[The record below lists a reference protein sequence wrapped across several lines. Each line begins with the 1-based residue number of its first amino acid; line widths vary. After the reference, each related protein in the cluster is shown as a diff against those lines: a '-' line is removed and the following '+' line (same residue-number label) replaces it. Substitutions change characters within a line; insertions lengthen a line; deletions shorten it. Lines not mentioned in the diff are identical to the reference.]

1 MQYVLLTGGAGFI
14 GSHMMD
20 ELVASG
26 YRAIIIDDMSTG
38 SLRNIRHQSA
48 NIFVEF
54 YPGSVND
61 MAHLEEHMEN
71 IDYIIH
77 LAALPSVTR
86 SIENP
91 ARTHEVNVEGTLNV
105 LEIARK
111 HNVKKVVFAS
121 SSSVYG
127 NTPILPKHE
136 GMVPS
141 PLSPYAASKAAG
153 ENYMAAYCAAYGL
166 PTVSLRY
173 FNVYG
178 PRASASS
185 EYSAVIPRFIKAV
198 REGASPCIYGDGT
211 QTRDFTFVK
220 DVVKANI
227 MAMQS
232 EATGVFNIGTGQSV
246 SLNEL
251 VETTMELMG
260 RQDLKPEYA
269 QPRAGDVAHS
279 LADITR
285 AKEVLGWEP
294 AYSLEQGLK
303 TTIEAC

>member
-20 ELVASG
+20 GLVENG

-38 SLRNIRHQSA
+38 TLRNIRHQSA

-61 MAHLEEHMEN
+61 MAHLEENMDNVE
-71 IDYIIH
+71 YIIH

-86 SIENP
+86 SIEMP
-91 ARTHEVNVEGTLNV
+91 LRTHEVNVEGTLNI

-111 HNVKKVVFAS
+111 YNIKKVVFAS

-127 NTPILPKHE
+127 NTPTLPKHE

-153 ENYMAAYCAAYGL
+153 ESYMAAYCAAYGV
-166 PTVSLRY
+166 PTISLRY

-178 PRASASS
+178 PRASANS
-185 EYSAVIPRFIKAV
+185 EYGAVIPRFIKAA
-198 REGASPCIYGDGT
+198 REGVAPCIYGDGT
-211 QTRDFTFVK
+211 QTRDFTYVK
-220 DVVKANI
+220 DVVKATI
-227 MAMQS
+227 TAMQS
-232 EATGVFNIGTGQSV
+232 DATGAYNIGTGRSV

-251 VETTMELMG
+251 ARTVLELTG
-260 RQDLKPEYA
+260 RQDLQPEYGE
-269 QPRAGDVAHS
+269 PRPGDVAHS
-279 LADITR
+279 LADISR
-285 AKEVLGWEP
+285 AREAFGWEP
-294 AYSLEQGLK
+294 GYTLEQGLK
-303 TTIEAC
+303 ATIDAC

>member
-20 ELVASG
+20 ILVESG

-38 SLRNIRHQSA
+38 SLKNIRHQSA

-61 MAHLEEHMEN
+61 NAHLEEHMDNVE
-71 IDYIIH
+71 YIVH

-91 ARTHEVNVEGTLNV
+91 ARTHEVNVDGTLNV
-105 LEIARK
+105 LELARK
-111 HNVKKVVFAS
+111 HKVKKVVFAS

-127 NTPILPKHE
+127 NTLTLPKHE

-153 ENYMAAYCAAYGL
+153 ENYMTAYCAAYGL

-178 PRASASS
+178 PRASANS
-185 EYSAVIPRFIKAV
+185 EYGAVIPKFIKAIK
-198 REGASPCIYGDGT
+198 EGTAPCIYGDGT

-220 DVVKANI
+220 DVAKATLL
-227 MAMQS
+227 AMQS
-232 EATGVFNIGTGQSV
+232 DVTGVFNIGTGQSV

-251 VETTMELMG
+251 AGTMLELMC
-260 RQDLKPEYA
+260 RQDLKPEYTD
-269 QPRAGDVAHS
+269 PRTGDVAHS

-285 AKEVLGWEP
+285 AREAFGWEP
-294 AYSLEQGLK
+294 AYTLEQGLK
-303 TTIEAC
+303 DTIDAY